1 MDNRK
6 RNRILLTIT
15 LVAVALLS
23 AVIFSFVRRASD
35 EMEQYSFGELTAA
48 TKCTAKDYYD
58 TIQTD
63 KVILSAMAD
72 LIALQ
77 KQDDLDAV
85 LQIMN
90 SCGAE
95 RTFIS
100 YVELLLPDGRMLHQD
115 GTWYDVSALRS
126 FEAEAARGAYISD
139 RVYSFLAPDTLI
151 VRNAVPV
158 VKNGETV
165 AMLYGVIPLEE
176 TSRSFPVEPYNGKA
190 FVMIVDGTSGDI
202 LLDTWHDALGSM
214 SDPSSRKT
222 LKGYSYEQAVD
233 NISHGRSGDMR
244 SVSQKTGSITYMHY
258 EPVGISN
265 WSVAVGV
272 SEETALAETRDV
284 VTTLYPMAF
293 IVGVAFFA
301 YMVYIIWYLMWS
313 RRSLYQTSIK
323 GQCTGPLNRSAY
335 ERYLLKSRRRL
346 RASAACIYVDVNG
359 LHEIN
364 NRQGHAA
371 GDQMLRSVAEQLK
384 KHFPDA
390 RLFRIGGDEFVVF
403 PAGASRERAEAGMA
417 QVTAALAE
425 QGFSISYGLAVG
437 HAVMGLNDL
446 VREADERMLEQKRAY
461 YSEHDR
467 REAR

>member
-151 VRNAVPV
+151 VRNAIPV

-258 EPVGISN
+258 EPVDINN

-272 SEETALAETRDV
+272 SEETALAGTRDV
-284 VTTLYPMAF
+284 VTTLYLMAF

-323 GQCTGPLNRSAY
+323 DQCTGPLNRSAY

-371 GDQMLRSVAEQLK
+371 GD
-384 KHFPDA
+384 
-390 RLFRIGGDEFVVF
+390 
-403 PAGASRERAEAGMA
+403 
-417 QVTAALAE
+417 
-425 QGFSISYGLAVG
+425 
-437 HAVMGLNDL
+437 
-446 VREADERMLEQKRAY
+446 
-461 YSEHDR
+461 
-467 REAR
+467 

>member
-35 EMEQYSFGELTAA
+35 EMEQYSFDELTAA
-48 TKCTAKDYYD
+48 TKRTAKDYYD

-77 KQDDLDAV
+77 EQDDLDAV

-95 RTFIS
+95 RTFVS

-115 GTWYDVSALRS
+115 GTWYDVSAQRP
-126 FEAEAARGAYISD
+126 FETEAARGAYISD
-139 RVYSFLAPDTLI
+139 RVRSFLAPDTLI

-158 VKNGETV
+158 VKDGETV
-165 AMLYGVIPLEE
+165 AMLYGVIPLAEA
-176 TSRSFPVEPYNGKA
+176 SRSFSVEPYNGNA
-190 FVMIVDGTSGDI
+190 FVMIIDGTSGDI
-202 LLDTWHDALGSM
+202 LLDTWHDTLGSL
-214 SDPSSRKT
+214 SDLSGRKT
-222 LKGYSYEQAVD
+222 LKGYSYEQAV
-233 NISHGRSGDMR
+233 NNLSHGRSGDMR

-258 EPVGISN
+258 EPMGINN
-265 WSVAVGV
+265 WSVVVGV
-272 SEETALAETRDV
+272 SEETALGGTRDV
-284 VTTLYPMAF
+284 VTTLYLMAF

-301 YMVYIIWYLMWS
+301 YMLYIIWYLMWS

-323 GQCTGPLNRSAY
+323 DQSTGLLNRSAY
-335 ERYLLKSRRRL
+335 ERYLLKNKRRL
-346 RASAACIYVDVNG
+346 HTSAACIYVDVNG

-364 NRQGHAA
+364 NRKGHAA

-384 KHFPDA
+384 THFSGA

-403 PAGASRERAEAGMA
+403 PTDANRERAEASMA

-425 QGFSISYGLAVG
+425 QDYSISYGIAVG
-437 HAVMGLNDL
+437 HAVMGLSEL
-446 VREADERMLEQKRAY
+446 VREADERMLERKRSY
-461 YSEHDR
+461 YSEQDR